1 MKKIFTLIF
10 LAPVLSKNGI
20 ARSVAISILINI
32 KPYFALLLFYYAIKR
47 QWGDLLSCVVLAGVI
62 FLITGIFLDYNF
74 LIFLTNLLSFSET
87 ENLSFSSREVMT
99 FPSSISAFSY
109 IFSSEKFLESASYGY
124 WRDFD
129 LTILAT
135 AIELTKW
142 AALVLVFL
150 ALFSRQSHISDSQI
164 IGILI
169 VVITN
174 IGIWVGGY
182 SLLLYITLIPV
193 FMSMKYRWVYLGI
206 VLLIFLPID
215 IIPIMHKDIGDQYSY
230 LSNADLNVDWAQ
242 GIGGIVRPILNF
254 FLLIILCYE
263 VIFKLKYSP

>member
-1 MKKIFTLIF
+1 M
-10 LAPVLSKNGI
+10 
-20 ARSVAISILINI
+20 
-32 KPYFALLLFYYAIKR
+32 
-47 QWGDLLSCVVLAGVI
+47 
-62 FLITGIFLDYNF
+62 
-74 LIFLTNLLSFSET
+74 
-87 ENLSFSSREVMT
+87 
-99 FPSSISAFSY
+99 PSSAW
-109 IFSSEKFLESASYGY
+109 K
-124 WRDFD
+124 
-129 LTILAT
+129 
-135 AIELTKW
+135 KW